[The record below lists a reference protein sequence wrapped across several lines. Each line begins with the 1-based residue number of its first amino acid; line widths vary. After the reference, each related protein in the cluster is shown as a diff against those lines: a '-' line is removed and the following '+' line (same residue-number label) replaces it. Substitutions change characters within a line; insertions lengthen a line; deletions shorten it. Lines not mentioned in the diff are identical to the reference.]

1 MGGRAAAMQWMAV
14 MREGAVLDRKQRAWR
29 CVCPF
34 VWRMRDPETPP
45 GSVPLQSASITA
57 WGISCFGGS
66 CEKKM
71 DVGVADVEHRATC
84 PEVSCDPVCP
94 GEPVTTEGVAR
105 FTV

>member
-1 MGGRAAAMQWMAV
+1 MAV
-14 MREGAVLDRKQRAWR
+14 MREGAVLNRKQRAWR

-45 GSVPLQSASITA
+45 GSVPLQSASLHGA
-57 WGISCFGGS
+57 FCPSAARV
-66 CEKKM
+66 KKKK

-94 GEPVTTEGVAR
+94 GGPVTTEGVAR